1 MNKITVEQLLKIVH
15 RHTTVV
21 KIKCIGAFPYRKED
35 KVWRDFFITEDSGKN
50 EMEWKTKGYY
60 GDLKSAIGGVLKH
73 CLMALSTEEIS
84 TLSELI
90 ERIDEIEKELK
101 GAIKNEK

>member
-1 MNKITVEQLLKIVH
+1 
-15 RHTTVV
+15 
-21 KIKCIGAFPYRKED
+21 
-35 KVWRDFFITEDSGKN
+35 
-50 EMEWKTKGYY
+50 MEWKTKGYY

-90 ERIDEIEKELK
+90 ERIDEIEKS
-101 GAIKNEK
+101 